1 MGYIENLRKLIGHE
15 PVIFVRPSVVV
26 INELQEILLVQ
37 YQDKTWGIP
46 GGLMELGESV
56 EECAQRELK
65 EEIGIEVK
73 NLKLVDVVSGKHTY
87 AKLKNGDEYYNVLI
101 GYICTEYEGELK
113 PDGVEV
119 IDAKFFKA
127 TALPEETNPLV
138 KEKAKELGKILN
150 RLI

>member
-26 INELQEILLVQ
+26 INESQEILLVQ

-46 GGLMELGESV
+46 GGLMEPGESV

-73 NLKLVDVVSGKHTY
+73 NLKLVEVVSGKHLYT
-87 AKLKNGDEYYNVLI
+87 KLKNGDEYYNVLI
-101 GYICTEYEGELK
+101 GYICTEYEGDIK
-113 PDGVEV
+113 PDGIEV

-127 TALPEETNPLV
+127 TELPETTNSLV
-138 KEKAKELGKILN
+138 KEKVKDLGKIIN
-150 RLI
+150 RLL